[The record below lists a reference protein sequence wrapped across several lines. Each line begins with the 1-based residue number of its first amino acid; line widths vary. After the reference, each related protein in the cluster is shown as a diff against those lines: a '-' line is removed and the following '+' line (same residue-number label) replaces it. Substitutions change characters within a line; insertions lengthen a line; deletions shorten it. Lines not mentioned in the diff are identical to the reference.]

1 MALFLQLLNLA
12 LIGCAVLVVGG
23 FAFWIVFTLMAFVAW
38 VRDRLPGR
46 YGLDYERFAAEQEIR
61 SIRRR
66 AVLDMLDAE
75 ARQRAAGDELDVIE
89 GTAVE
94 VGRS

>member
-1 MALFLQLLNLA
+1 
-12 LIGCAVLVVGG
+12 
-23 FAFWIVFTLMAFVAW
+23 MAFAAW

-46 YGLDYERFAAEQEIR
+46 YGLGYERALAEQEIR

-66 AVLDMLDAE
+66 AVLDMLEAE
-75 ARQRAAGDELDVIE
+75 ARQHAVDDELEVIE

>member
-1 MALFLQLLNLA
+1 MALFLDIVNLA

-23 FAFWIVFTLMAFVAW
+23 FVFWIVFTLVAFVGW
-38 VRDRLPGR
+38 VRDRMPHRARLEFVR
-46 YGLDYERFAAEQEIR
+46 YSAEQEIR
-61 SIRRR
+61 SIRRQ
-66 AVLDMLDAE
+66 AVRDMLEAE
-75 ARQRAAGDELDVIE
+75 SVQRLAYSDPAVIE

>member
-1 MALFLQLLNLA
+1 MALFLHILNLA

-23 FAFWIVFTLMAFVAW
+23 FVFWIVFALVAFIEW
-38 VRDRLPGR
+38 VRDHLPHRARLEFVR
-46 YGLDYERFAAEQEIR
+46 YGAEQEIR

-66 AVLDMLDAE
+66 AIRDMLDAE
-75 ARQRAAGDELDVIE
+75 LDHRLTYSDQDVIE

-94 VGRS
+94 VGSQ